1 MALRVKRLEL
11 TGDRAIQSFRTI
23 ALNEAELESTAV
35 QRMLVTDLEELQRTI
50 LKAAGVCEKRMQ
62 EGWRRLE

>member
-23 ALNEAELESTAV
+23 ALNEAELEGTGV
-35 QRMLVTDLEELQRTI
+35 RRMLGTELGELQRTI
-50 LKAAGVCEKRMQ
+50 LRAAGVSEERMP